1 MFLIVG
7 PDAYSAPPVDT
18 WMIPSLP
25 ASENPARTAL
35 RVCELVMLMAGKAY
49 EFALAA
55 SSIAAYTSGV
65 AMGMSAPVFVGP
77 GQSVTTDPAA
87 GRRGVESGQLPSF
100 DVSIHWLPRE

>member
-25 ASENPARTAL
+25 ASANPARTAL

-77 GQSVTTDPAA
+77 GQSFTTDPAA
-87 GRRGVESGQLPSF
+87 GRRGASGLQLPSF